1 MGFLDKLRG
10 KGKEAEEEGTEVA
23 ETGVDEAKQLVDE
36 AEEKVGMGGDGDAA
50 AQGDTPPAPPASGGT
65 A

>member
-10 KGKEAEEEGTEVA
+10 KGKEAEEEGKEVA
-23 ETGVDEAKQLVDE
+23 EKGVDEAKQLVDE
-36 AEEKVGMGGDGDAA
+36 AEKKVGMGGDGDQAA
-50 AQGDTPPAPPASGGT
+50 ADEAPPASGGT